1 MSSLQNLQISLT
13 FPGLIKTN
21 DESAITGTL
30 KTLQDGAG
38 NNLPIEVST
47 TGVNFTGTV
56 TGIPA
61 SGGGLENGADFAT
74 IQTTAALTPDL
85 PAAASGFASIAFG
98 RNSIS
103 NNDSSI
109 SMGNFSTASGAKA
122 IAIGS
127 EVLANFA
134 YTIAI
139 GWLSAASANDSI
151 ALGRQSNANQSG
163 AVALGSGITAS
174 TANTVSVKELETQ
187 IVGGGITMYS
197 PNGTKYKL
205 TVSDAG
211 APVFTAI

>member
-1 MSSLQNLQISLT
+1 MSSLQNLQISQT

-21 DESAITGTL
+21 DEAAIDGTL

-61 SGGGLENGADFAT
+61 TGGGLENGAGFET

-85 PAAASGFASIAFG
+85 PATADGYASIALG
-98 RNSIS
+98 RNSLS
-103 NNDSSI
+103 NQDSSI
-109 SMGNFSTASGAKA
+109 AIGNFATSIGGKG

-127 EVLANFA
+127 EVTAAVNQSQAYGWSSLANA
-134 YTIAI
+134 VGA
-139 GWLSAASANDSI
+139 I
-151 ALGRQSNANQSG
+151 ALGSF
-163 AVALGSGITAS
+163 ITAS
-174 TANTVSVKELETQ
+174 TTNTVSVIELETQ
-187 IVGGGITMYS
+187 TVGGGIIMYS

-211 APVFTAI
+211 APVFTGI